1 MSEQGLF
8 ERISDG
14 VKSFL
19 NPMHGTE
26 DCLLFMIEENVKPR
40 DTGTLFVAC
49 GKKMVFEVPNL
60 ALYGSDPEPVLS
72 SCAFTQMRCALVRSP
87 GSSSETCRLGCRA
100 KSRKRLL
107 ACRSPQL
114 LDRKPV
120 GFDFVEVMGVHGGI

>member
-8 ERISDG
+8 ERISEG

-49 GKKMVFEVPNL
+49 GNKMVFEVPNL

-72 SCAFTQMRCALVRSP
+72 NALRACSFPRIEFRNVSP
-87 GSSSETCRLGCRA
+87 WLQGEIQKALTGLQVA
-100 KSRKRLL
+100 
-107 ACRSPQL
+107 ATA
-114 LDRKPV
+114 
-120 GFDFVEVMGVHGGI
+120 

>member
-49 GKKMVFEVPNL
+49 GNKTVFEVRNL
-60 ALYGSDPEPVLS
+60 ALYGSDSEPVLS
-72 SCAFTQMRCALVRSP
+72 KLRIHANALRVCSFPRIEFRNVSP
-87 GSSSETCRLGCRA
+87 WLQGEIQKT
-100 KSRKRLL
+100 L
-107 ACRSPQL
+107 ADLQ
-114 LDRKPV
+114 V
-120 GFDFVEVMGVHGGI
+120 AATA